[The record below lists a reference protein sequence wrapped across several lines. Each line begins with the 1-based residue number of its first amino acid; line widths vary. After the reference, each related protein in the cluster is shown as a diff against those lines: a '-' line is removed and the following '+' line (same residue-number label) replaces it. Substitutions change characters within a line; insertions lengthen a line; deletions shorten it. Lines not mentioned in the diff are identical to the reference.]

1 MKTWPYIRTV
11 IFILAGI
18 YISFLGS
25 YDVQD
30 WEFYLGLG
38 VIVIGLLEGYRLIRR
53 KPTGKNNP
61 SDSAE
66 S

>member
-1 MKTWPYIRTV
+1 MKTWPSIRTV

-38 VIVIGLLEGYRLIRR
+38 VIVIGLLEGYRLFRR